1 VEQSEVIHIIQQELP
16 RLIAQDASMSDFVL
30 RTVSELYIT
39 RTEAD
44 IRFDRI
50 LVELERDRQEQARKW
65 DE

>member
-1 VEQSEVIHIIQQELP
+1 
-16 RLIAQDASMSDFVL
+16 MSDFVL